1 MKKYIFLTLI
11 MVGLVFACEES
22 LNVQNPNS
30 LTPDSFFQT
39 EQQAISSVNAIYA
52 GLQANNLYNRE
63 YFFLHDLLSDDNQS
77 GGGQLETARAQILLH
92 TFDATNKLTNDVWR
106 GWFRIVLR
114 ANFAIQSLPGA
125 EGISDALK
133 SRLIAEAHFM
143 RAWAYFELVSL
154 WGGVPIYTE
163 PSTTPGGEPRA
174 TEDAVYT
181 MIFADLDIAEQDLPL
196 KSEYSASDM
205 GRATKGAAQALKGK
219 IHMFR
224 GDYADART
232 ELNKVVASN
241 EYSLVDRWLDNFEA
255 ENENNSESIL
265 EVQFSLN
272 HGTGG
277 AWNGDGTGTA
287 EITFRSQEYSATAWR
302 NVIPSFAFINAF
314 EAGDPRFGYSFWEI
328 GEFYN
333 NGTTELVAEDIQG
346 NNPAISWQK
355 YSWLYKEPSDNSRS
369 DINFRVI
376 RYADVLLM
384 LAEAEN
390 ELDNPGPAVT
400 YLNMTR
406 NRADV
411 AMPNYPTVDYPTGTK
426 DEIFAAIVHERQ
438 VEFGSEQIRNRDL
451 RRWRRQGFMTNTVR
465 FPGGDPMA
473 DRFQAKHDLMPL
485 PVVELDNNRSLESS
499 DQNPNW

>member
-1 MKKYIFLTLI
+1 MKKYIFLSITLFAI
-11 MVGLVFACEES
+11 VFACEDS
-22 LNVQNPNS
+22 LDVGNPNS
-30 LTPDSFFQT
+30 LTPDIFFTT
-39 EQQAISSVNAIYA
+39 EEQAISSVNAIYA

-63 YFFLHDLLSDDNQS
+63 YFFLHDLLSDDNMS
-77 GGGQLETARAQILLH
+77 GGGQLETSRAQVLLH

-106 GWFRIVLR
+106 GWYRIVLR
-114 ANFAIQSLPGA
+114 ANFVIQSLPDA
-125 EGISDALK
+125 EGVSTGLK
-133 SRLIAEAHFM
+133 TRLLAEAHFL
-143 RAWAYFELVSL
+143 RGWAYFELVSM
-154 WGGVPIYTE
+154 WGGVPLYTE
-163 PSTTPGGEPRA
+163 PSTSPGGEVKVS
-174 TEDAVYT
+174 EEEVYNL
-181 MIFADLDIAEQDLPL
+181 IFADLDIAEADLPV
-196 KSEYSASDM
+196 KSDYGAGDM

-219 IHMFR
+219 IHMYR
-224 GDYADART
+224 GNYANART
-232 ELNKVVASN
+232 ELLKVVNSN
-241 EYSLVDRWLDNFEA
+241 EYALVDRWLDNFEA

-277 AWNGDGTGTA
+277 AWSADGTGTA

-302 NVIPSFAFINAF
+302 NVIPSFTFINAF
-314 EAGDPRFGYSFWEI
+314 EAGDPRYGFSFWEI
-328 GEFYN
+328 GETYN
-333 NGTTELVAEDIQG
+333 NGQDTLTLEKIQG
-346 NNPAISWQK
+346 NNPQISWQK
-355 YSWLYKEPSDNSRS
+355 YSWLYKEPRDRSRS

-390 ELDNPGPAVT
+390 ELDNPGPAVN

-411 AMPNYPTVDYPTGTK
+411 SMPNYPTGAYPTGTK

-451 RRWRRQGFMTNTVR
+451 RRWRRMGYMSNATR

-473 DRFQAKHDLMPL
+473 DRYQSKHNLLPI

-499 DQNPNW
+499 DQNPDW